1 MAIYFCKRKLSL
13 LVALP
18 LLHGQCASASETLH
32 ELAQDLQT
40 GKTTAS
46 QIFDLYDARIQ
57 MYNPGLQAVSTRN
70 PKARA
75 DALAAD
81 QADQKQKPRGS
92 LAGLPLLLKDNIAV
106 QGMVTTAG
114 SLALADNLATQDA
127 PVVARLRAAGAII
140 LGKANL
146 SEWANLRSSQSTSG
160 WSSAGGQTRNP
171 YAPERSPCGSSSGS
185 GVAVAARL
193 IPAAIG
199 TETDG
204 SIVCPASVNG
214 LVGLKPTIGL
224 VSRTGI
230 VPLSHSQDTAGP
242 MTLNVRD
249 AAMLLNVMAGSDAQ
263 DPATHTANR
272 HRSKDYT
279 AGLQSTALQGK
290 RLGIVRKLV
299 DGYDTETKALFDQSL
314 AILIAQG
321 ATVVDQID
329 LPYLE
334 ELDKDE
340 LTVLLYEFKA
350 DLNAYLAKAPTSVK
364 TRTMA
369 DVIAFNKQHADTVM
383 PYFAQELMEQ
393 AQAKGKLSDAAYRQA
408 SARIKLRAGK
418 QGIDAVLKKYKLDAL
433 IAPTTSTAWLIDYK
447 AGDVL
452 EGSSSSP
459 AAIAGYP
466 HLTVPMGQVRGLP
479 VGLSLF
485 AGAWSDAKLLS
496 MGYAFEQARPALSAP
511 SLATTATAASTRQP

>member
-1 MAIYFCKRKLSL
+1 MKSPALSLSTLALMSALSL
-13 LVALP
+13 LQGPA
-18 LLHGQCASASETLH
+18 CASETLH
-32 ELAQDLQT
+32 ELAQDMKA

-46 QIFDLYDARIQ
+46 QIYDLYDARIN
-57 MYNPGLQAVSTRN
+57 MYNPGIQAVTTRN
-70 PKARA
+70 PHARQ
-75 DALAAD
+75 DAQAAD
-81 QADQKQKPRGS
+81 QQKTPRGS

-114 SLALADNLATQDA
+114 SVALADNLAAQDA
-127 PVVARLRAAGAII
+127 PLVARLRAAGAVI

-146 SEWANLRSSQSTSG
+146 SEWANLRSSQSSSG

-185 GVAVAARL
+185 GAAVAARL

-214 LVGLKPTIGL
+214 LVGLKPTLGL

-249 AAMLLNVMAGSDAQ
+249 AAMLLNAMAGSDPQ
-263 DPATHTANR
+263 DAATRQADQR
-272 HRSKDYT
+272 RSKDYT
-279 AGLQSTALQGK
+279 AGLQTTALQGK
-290 RLGIVRKLV
+290 RLGIVRKMV
-299 DGYDTETKALFDQSL
+299 DGYDADTRALFDKSL

-350 DLNAYLAKAPTSVK
+350 DLNAYLAKTPATVK
-364 TRTMA
+364 TRSMA
-369 DVIAFNKQHADTVM
+369 DVISYNQQHADTVM

-408 SARIKLRAGK
+408 HARVKLRAGK
-418 QGIDAVLKKYKLDAL
+418 QGIDVVLKKYKLDAL
-433 IAPTTSTAWLIDYK
+433 IAPTTGTAWLIDYK
-447 AGDVL
+447 VGDIV

-479 VGLSLF
+479 VGLSMF
-485 AGAWSDAKLLS
+485 AGAWSEAKLFN
-496 MGYAFEQARPALSAP
+496 MGYAFEQARPALPAP
-511 SLATTATAASTRQP
+511 SLATTATAAAK

>member
-1 MAIYFCKRKLSL
+1 MTCRSIRLRHLSL
-13 LVALP
+13 SIFATLP
-18 LLHGQCASASETLH
+18 LLYGPHASASDTLH
-32 ELAQDLQT
+32 ELAQDLQS
-40 GKTTAS
+40 GKTTAQ
-46 QIFDLYDARIQ
+46 QIYDTYDARIQ
-57 MYNPGLQAVSTRN
+57 MYNPSIQAVTTRN
-70 PKARA
+70 PQARA
-75 DALAAD
+75 DAQAVD
-81 QADQKQKPRGS
+81 QQKTGRGS
-92 LAGLPLLLKDNIAV
+92 LAGLPLLLKDNIAAR
-106 QGMVTTAG
+106 GMVTTAG
-114 SLALADNLATQDA
+114 STALADNLAEQDA
-127 PVVARLRAAGAII
+127 PLVARLRAAGAII

-146 SEWANLRSSQSTSG
+146 SEWANLRSSQSSSG

-171 YAPERSPCGSSSGS
+171 YALERSPCGSSAGS
-185 GVAVAARL
+185 GAAVAARL

-249 AAMLLNVMAGSDAQ
+249 AAMLLNAMAGSDKQ
-263 DPATHTANR
+263 DIATRQADR
-272 HRSKDYT
+272 LRSKDYT
-279 AGLQSTALQGK
+279 AGLQTTALQGK
-290 RLGIVRKLV
+290 RLGIVRKMV
-299 DGYDTETKALFDQSL
+299 DGYDADTRALFDKSL

-340 LTVLLYEFKA
+340 LNVLLYEFKA
-350 DLNAYLAKAPTSVK
+350 DLNAYLAKTPASVK
-364 TRTMA
+364 TRSMA
-369 DVIAFNKQHADTVM
+369 DVIAYNQQHADTVM

-393 AQAKGKLSDAAYRQA
+393 AQAKGKLIDAAYRQA

-418 QGIDAVLKKYKLDAL
+418 LGIDVVLKKYKLDAL
-433 IAPTTSTAWLIDYK
+433 IAPTTGTAWLIDYK
-447 AGDVL
+447 AGDTV

-459 AAIAGYP
+459 AAVAGYP

-485 AGAWSDAKLLS
+485 AGAWSEAKLLN
-496 MGYAFEQARPALSAP
+496 MGYAFEQARPALPAP
-511 SLATTATAASTRQP
+511 TLATTATAAAK

>member
-1 MAIYFCKRKLSL
+1 MSIYFCKPKFSLSL
-13 LVALP
+13 LAALP
-18 LLHGQCASASETLH
+18 LLYGQQVFASETLH

-40 GKTTAS
+40 GKTTAQ
-46 QIFDLYDARIQ
+46 QIFDSYDARIQ
-57 MYNPGLQAVSTRN
+57 IYNQGIQAVTTRN
-70 PKARA
+70 PQARA
-75 DALAAD
+75 DALAVD
-81 QADQKQKPRGS
+81 QQKTPRGS
-92 LAGLPLLLKDNIAV
+92 LAGLPLLLKDNIAAR
-106 QGMVTTAG
+106 GMVTTAG
-114 SLALADNLATQDA
+114 SLALADNLAVQDA
-127 PVVARLRAAGAII
+127 PVVARLRAAGAVI

-171 YAPERSPCGSSSGS
+171 YAPERSPCGSSAGS
-185 GVAVAARL
+185 GAAVAARL

-263 DPATHTANR
+263 DPATRAANR

-279 AGLQSTALQGK
+279 AGLQTSALQGK

-299 DGYDTETKALFDQSL
+299 DGYDTATKMLFDQTL
-314 AILIAQG
+314 VTLIAQG

-350 DLNAYLAKAPTSVK
+350 DLNAYLAKTPATVT

-433 IAPTTSTAWLIDYK
+433 IAPTTGTAWLIDYK

-452 EGSSSSP
+452 EGSASSP

-466 HLTVPMGQVRGLP
+466 HLTVPMGTVRGLP

-485 AGAWSDAKLLS
+485 AGAWSEAKLLN
-496 MGYAFEQARPALSAP
+496 MGYAFEQARPALPAP
-511 SLATTATAASTRQP
+511 SLAITATAATVEVK

>member
-1 MAIYFCKRKLSL
+1 MPIHFCQRKFGLHL
-13 LVALP
+13 LAALP
-18 LLHGQCASASETLH
+18 LLCGQYASASETLY
-32 ELAQDLQT
+32 ELAQDLQA
-40 GKTTAS
+40 GKTTAV
-46 QIFDLYDARIQ
+46 QIFDRYDARIM
-57 MYNPGLQAVSTRN
+57 MYNPSLQAVSTRN
-70 PKARA
+70 PQARA
-75 DALAAD
+75 DAQAAD
-81 QADQKQKPRGS
+81 QQKTPRGS
-92 LAGLPLLLKDNIAV
+92 LTGLPLLLKDNIAA
-106 QGMVTTAG
+106 QGMATTAG
-114 SLALADNLATQDA
+114 SLALADNLAAKDA

-160 WSSAGGQTRNP
+160 WSSVGGQTRNP

-185 GVAVAARL
+185 GAAVAARL

-263 DPATHTANR
+263 DPVTHAASR
-272 HRSKDYT
+272 YRSKDYT
-279 AGLQSTALQGK
+279 AGLQTTALQGK

-299 DGYDTETKALFDQSL
+299 DGYDTATKMLFDQTL

-350 DLNAYLAKAPTSVK
+350 DLNAYLAKTPATVK

-393 AQAKGKLSDAAYRQA
+393 AQAKGKLSDAAYRQS

-433 IAPTTSTAWLIDYK
+433 IAPTTGTAWLIDYK

-452 EGSSSSP
+452 EGSASSP

-485 AGAWSDAKLLS
+485 AGAWSEAKLLN
-496 MGYAFEQARPALSAP
+496 MAYAFEQARPALPAP
-511 SLATTATAASTRQP
+511 SLATTATAEVK